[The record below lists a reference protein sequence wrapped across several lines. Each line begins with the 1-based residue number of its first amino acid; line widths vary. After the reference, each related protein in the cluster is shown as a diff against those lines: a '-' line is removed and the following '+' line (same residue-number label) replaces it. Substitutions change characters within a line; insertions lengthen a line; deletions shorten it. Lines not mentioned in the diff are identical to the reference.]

1 MTSTTQAQI
10 DLRARYFYLG
20 SAAVMVLAF
29 LSNVLLS
36 QLSRPVLIDPGID
49 NTYWL
54 IHWLGIP
61 QAVTR
66 SIVWAPVLDLT
77 LFFSALAAAAL
88 PRRRVYAIVFSVLL
102 FIWHITLSTY
112 SIHHYHTLVG
122 MLVLSVPFWFGPGER
137 FTILWEAARYYF
149 FFMFASAALWKL
161 SRGGVFDPHQM
172 VAILKAQHA
181 QYLYDYPNGI
191 FAPLYTYLISH
202 AALSQAILIAMVLI
216 QLSFLGGFFTR
227 RFDRA
232 YLYIFILFIIMN
244 YLVMHISSL
253 PLLVFV
259 VTLIDWDKVEK
270 GAVSQARG

>member
-1 MTSTTQAQI
+1 MTSTIQAQI

-20 SAAVMVLAF
+20 SAAVLVLSF
-29 LSNVLLS
+29 ISNVLFS

-66 SIVWAPVLDLT
+66 SVVWAPVWDLV
-77 LFFSALAAAAL
+77 LFFSALAAAAIS
-88 PRRRVYAIVFSVLL
+88 RRRIYAIIFSVLL

-112 SIHHYHTLVG
+112 SMHHYHTLVG
-122 MLVLSVPFWFGPGER
+122 MLILSVPFWCGAGER
-137 FTILWEAARYYF
+137 FTYLWEAARYYF
-149 FFMFASAALWKL
+149 FFMFASAGLWKL
-161 SRGGVFDPHQM
+161 TRGAIFDPHQM

-181 QYLYDYPNGI
+181 QYLFDYPDGL

-202 AALSQAILIAMVLI
+202 AALSQAILITMMLI
-216 QLSFLGGFFTR
+216 QLSFLGGFFTKKL
-227 RFDRA
+227 DRA
-232 YLYIFILFIIMN
+232 YLYIFILFIILN

-253 PLLVFV
+253 PLLLFV
-259 VTLIDWDKVEK
+259 LVLLDWSKMEDRAASK
-270 GAVSQARG
+270 

>member
-20 SAAVMVLAF
+20 SAAVLILGFV
-29 LSNVLLS
+29 SSVLLS

-54 IHWLGIP
+54 MHWLGVP
-61 QAVTR
+61 GVVTH
-66 SIVWAPVLDLT
+66 SILWAPVLDLV

-88 PRRRVYAIVFSVLL
+88 SPRRTYAIVFSVLL

-112 SIHHYHTLVG
+112 SMHHYHTLVG
-122 MLVLSVPFWFGPGER
+122 MLVLSVPFWFGQGER
-137 FTILWEAARYYF
+137 FTFLWEGARYYF

-161 SRGGVFDPHQM
+161 TRGAIFDPHQM

-181 QYLYDYPNGI
+181 QYLYDYPDGL

-202 AALSQAILIAMVLI
+202 AGLSQTLLISMMLI
-216 QLSFLGGFFTR
+216 QLSFLGGFFTKR
-227 RFDRA
+227 LDRI
-232 YLYIFILFIIMN
+232 YLYLFIFFVIIN

-259 VTLIDWDKVEK
+259 LVLIDWDRVAQKQ
-270 GAVSQARG
+270 SS